1 MAQFLIT
8 LVIFA
13 LGIVGM
19 SLALH
24 FSRYK
29 KREESCCGGGHCSTP
44 HDAHSEECKN
54 KKEYN
59 GYPAKIVTDT
69 LRVK

>member
-44 HDAHSEECKN
+44 LDERSEQCKN
-54 KKEYN
+54 KQEFE
-59 GYPAKIVTDT
+59 GYPKKIVTDT
-69 LRVK
+69 IRVK